1 MSGTALFSVS
11 IDGSLQ
17 GQVIDTMYPY
27 YVELIANGWD
37 DYDTIFTQY
46 FAKLV
51 EVRKEVF
58 GDDYMTDEIMF
69 AALEGN
75 VKTYGKS

>member
-1 MSGTALFSVS
+1 M
-11 IDGSLQ
+11 
-17 GQVIDTMYPY
+17 DTMYTY
-27 YVELIANGWD
+27 YVELVGNGWD
-37 DYDTIFTQY
+37 DYDTIFKNY